1 LTGAEQAA
9 RADALSRAQIFGMG
23 AMALAVLVIGNDFIA
38 PWSSSA

>member
-9 RADALSRAQIFGMG
+9 RADALSRAQ
-23 AMALAVLVIGNDFIA
+23 AVLVIGNDFIA